1 MSERKRNRTPGKRTQ
16 AASAKPPVPPRP
28 LPAAAAPVA
37 TPAAKVAAPAAVPV
51 ATLAAVPVAAP
62 AVVPVPP
69 GALAGSALRTL
80 QAQLTCTAE
89 LSAGWYKLMLAASH
103 SASQLW
109 LGKVQ
114 G

>member
-1 MSERKRNRTPGKRTQ
+1 MHQNVTRRNDVRAEAEPHASQEDGRGIGQ
-16 AASAKPPVPPRP
+16 ATGP
-28 LPAAAAPVA
+28 
-37 TPAAKVAAPAAVPV
+37 AAPAAVPV
-51 ATLAAVPVAAP
+51 ATPAAKVAAP

>member
-37 TPAAKVAAPAAVPV
+37 TP
-51 ATLAAVPVAAP
+51 AAVPVAAP

>member
-1 MSERKRNRTPGKRTQ
+1 MSEQKRNRTPGKRT
-16 AASAKPPVPPRP
+16 AAAPAKPPVPPRP
-28 LPAAAAPVA
+28 LPAAVAPVA
-37 TPAAKVAAPAAVPV
+37 TP
-51 ATLAAVPVAAP
+51 AAVPVAAP

-69 GALAGSALRTL
+69 GALAGSVLRTL

>member
-1 MSERKRNRTPGKRTQ
+1 MSEQKRNRTPGKRT
-16 AASAKPPVPPRP
+16 ASASAKPPVPPRP
-28 LPAAAAPVA
+28 LPAAATPVA
-37 TPAAKVAAPAAVPV
+37 TAAAALV
-51 ATLAAVPVAAP
+51 ATPAAVPVAAP